1 MSKVGSNDICLV
13 VILINFVLKKDEN
26 YYPQVL
32 FNKCNC
38 IAKENNVIRYIID
51 DLEFSSYSDEDN
63 SDKED

>member
-38 IAKENNVIRYIID
+38 IATENNVIRYITD